1 MLLLANTLS
10 AVAVVLNY
18 LLNIYFWIVIV
29 AAVMTWF
36 NPDPYNFLVRALR
49 MLTEPVFYRVRKWM
63 PFTYLKGL
71 DFSAVIVLIAIELA
85 QMIIV
90 KTLAEW
96 ARELK
101 AAAV

>member
-1 MLLLANTLS
+1 MLLLANTLYAIS
-10 AVAVVLNY
+10 VVLGY

-49 MLTEPVFYRVRKWM
+49 MLTEPLFYRIRKWM

-71 DFSAVIVLIAIELA
+71 DFSAVIVLIAIQLT
-85 QMIIV
+85 QMIVV

-96 ARELK
+96 AARLG
-101 AAAV
+101 AR